1 MKTSKIF
8 LMSAMVLS
16 AFGLQSCLDYDTPS
30 DEFQK
35 ETTVVTPPTISTGK
49 ADSINYNVEITEKMY
64 QHAYKRLRSQL
75 GTALTVSTAS
85 VAVRK
90 VASLRLMHT
99 SSSSALVRTTTFS
112 TAAYLTRTSLTLT
125 LS

>member
-49 ADSINYNVEITEKMY
+49 ADSINYNVEITEKM
-64 QHAYKRLRSQL
+64 
-75 GTALTVSTAS
+75 
-85 VAVRK
+85 
-90 VASLRLMHT
+90 
-99 SSSSALVRTTTFS
+99 
-112 TAAYLTRTSLTLT
+112 
-125 LS
+125 